1 MAGRRCLST
10 LSGIALMVLCLCG
23 LNPVMAVD
31 PTPGAMTGEPAFGE
45 SLREAHRNAQ
55 TEIERLRQ
63 VIGAREREQAELAQ
77 SIDSLSKGL
86 DCPVSGVLRLARW
99 PIVLALFLVG
109 IWVIGLYGML
119 AHVEPAVV
127 AAFSPLLRWML
138 AIFLGITVLCI
149 GAVTTLATGSAPE
162 SMHAP
167 GQDLANTLAH
177 LEQSDGMM
185 PWKQTLRSLEE
196 FRCEQIDIPDEVM
209 RWLGEQCPE
218 AEVIDPIVGKGPH
231 RSVAIAAI
239 HWASGDRPRALEALR
254 DVVEIPFHPRLPL
267 LRPCFRSAIRML
279 AVSGN
284 SEPATKMMRQ
294 MLPFMDVQERLDMA
308 ERFVTCCPVLALD
321 LVHASREG
329 NRSSDETMRI
339 AQLLMELS
347 HSEEASQ
354 WIMQNIQMTRTTEG
368 LAAFIDFTRIQR
380 LPEVELQIL
389 QEAMSIRRTPDSLIA
404 MAALLNERELIV
416 WSKRVMQRA
425 AEMETSSDGLLVIAR
440 TALEWQQYDTAK
452 TVLRKIIDS
461 FGFEGA
467 LRPVPDPKI
476 GAGRRDTPSTENPGV
491 AVVLALL
498 TEQQGDMAEARDM
511 YLEALNV
518 ELFNSVTCGGDI
530 SAVNFT
536 NFYYAWRFFNEQQE
550 SAILASLESAGRN
563 LEQSKIRNLTYPELE
578 TLRQK
583 HNELDRDIQEKKDRN
598 AALSTAWMKQ
608 RVVIVLCMI
617 WLIGMACIMVVVTV
631 YVLVRAIR
639 FGRSLPHSKTLGT
652 VLKILELKGFVLLPS
667 LLAPIGILMIAHAQ
681 LLMSIMLTAIRLK
694 PPAETGSCS
703 RFSGKSQ

>member
-1 MAGRRCLST
+1 MAGLRCLSK
-10 LSGIALMVLCLCG
+10 LSGIALIVLCWPG
-23 LNPVMAVD
+23 WTPVQAAD
-31 PTPGAMTGEPAFGE
+31 PTPVVMADAPSFGE
-45 SLREAHRNAQ
+45 SLREAHLKAQ

-63 VIGAREREQAELAQ
+63 EIGAREREQAERSE
-77 SIDSLSKGL
+77 SIDSLSRGL
-86 DCPVSGVLRLARW
+86 ACPVSKGLRLARW
-99 PIVLALFLVG
+99 PIVLGLFLVG
-109 IWVIGLYGML
+109 IWVIGLYAML

-127 AAFSPLLRWML
+127 AAFGPILRWML
-138 AIFLGITVLCI
+138 AVFLGITLLCI
-149 GAVTTLATGSAPE
+149 GTVATLASGSSQEP
-162 SMHAP
+162 MHAP
-167 GQDLANTLAH
+167 GQDLANTLAQ
-177 LEQSDGMM
+177 LEQSHGMM

-196 FRCEQIDIPDEVM
+196 SRCEQIDIPDEVM

-218 AEVIDPIVGKGPH
+218 AEVIDPIVGMGPH

-279 AVSGN
+279 AMSGN

-294 MLPFMDVQERLDMA
+294 MLPFMDVLERLDMA
-308 ERFVTCCPVLALD
+308 ERFMTCCPVLALD

-329 NRSSDETMRI
+329 SRSSDETLRI
-339 AQLLMELS
+339 AQLLMELN

-368 LAAFIDFTRIQR
+368 LAAIIDFTRIQR
-380 LPEVELQIL
+380 LPEVELQVL
-389 QEAMSIRRTPDSLIA
+389 QEAMSLRRTPDSLIA
-404 MAALLNERELIV
+404 MAALLNEREQIV

-425 AEMETSSDGLLVIAR
+425 AEMETSLEGLLVIAR
-440 TALEWQQYDTAK
+440 TALDWQQYDTAK

-461 FGFEGA
+461 FGFDGA
-467 LRPVPDPKI
+467 LKPVPDPGI
-476 GAGRRDTPSTENPGV
+476 GSGRRGTPSHENPGV

-498 TEQQGDMAEARDM
+498 TEQQGDTIEARDM

-530 SAVNFT
+530 GAVNFT
-536 NFYYAWRFFNEQQE
+536 NFYYVWRFFNEQQE
-550 SAILASLESAGRN
+550 SAMLASLESAGRN
-563 LEQSKIRNLTYPELE
+563 LEQSKIRNLTYPELD

-583 HNELDRDIQEKKDRN
+583 HQELDRDIQEKKARS
-598 AALSTAWMKQ
+598 AELSAAWMKQ
-608 RVVIVLCMI
+608 RVAIVLCTV
-617 WLIGMACIMVVVTV
+617 WLIGMACIMFGVTA

-667 LLAPIGILMIAHAQ
+667 LFAPIGILMIAHAQ

-694 PPAETGSCS
+694 PPIETGSGS
-703 RFSGKSQ
+703 RLS